1 MCSIWLTMA
10 VLTVDVSTG
19 KSPQD
24 VFTGSAPIK
33 TFRFAGGSTFRVEP
47 KNLTRGHPCPAR
59 MAGFAAA
66 SRRKPACL
74 YACYIEKKEKK
85 ERKERKEGLKEGRK
99 VTNVTSSGN
108 LLPLNGCQAA
118 AEQRVAEKQAT
129 R

>member
-1 MCSIWLTMA
+1 
-10 VLTVDVSTG
+10 
-19 KSPQD
+19 
-24 VFTGSAPIK
+24 
-33 TFRFAGGSTFRVEP
+33 
-47 KNLTRGHPCPAR
+47 

-85 ERKERKEGLKEGRK
+85 EKKERRERKEGLKDGRN

>member
-1 MCSIWLTMA
+1 
-10 VLTVDVSTG
+10 
-19 KSPQD
+19 
-24 VFTGSAPIK
+24 
-33 TFRFAGGSTFRVEP
+33 
-47 KNLTRGHPCPAR
+47 

-66 SRRKPACL
+66 SRRKPVCL
-74 YACYIEKKEKK
+74 YACYIEKK